1 MSGINIQNV
10 LDQLSSLAGAADST
24 QSASYLSDLSNAI
37 LQANN
42 LTGVIE
48 YTSKKDLPTPIDS
61 SALGRIYFIPARAD
75 YTADGSFDS
84 TGIDGKDTFG
94 AFYYAK
100 QISDSDN
107 DASGYSRITTT
118 KDDRSPPTYSFQGSS
133 HGYLTGGFHSPA
145 ISPTSANNIERFSLT
160 SDANATDV
168 GDLVYNSSNRP
179 SGQTSNFYGYNS
191 GGQAPPIVPSPDRT
205 SRIQRFPFAATASS
219 VDVGALI
226 GGAGSLLATG
236 QSSSTHGYRTG
247 GYPGTR
253 TIEKFPFTSQ
263 AVTVASVGNTSTTPV
278 QARGSTGQSSDT
290 HGYFTGQYTPMP
302 NSNII
307 EKFSFTVDGNST
319 DVGDLT
325 QYRNNAAGQSS
336 PTHGYTSGGN
346 RGDGGAPF
354 ANYIDNF
361 PFSSDANAT
370 DVGDLSVSRGNVSGN
385 SSTTHGYTTGGHT
398 GSPSASLSNV
408 IDKFPFSSNGNATD
422 VGDLTSI
429 RRLTASPG
437 QQN

>member
-24 QSASYLSDLSNAI
+24 QSVSYLSDLSNAI

-42 LTGVIE
+42 INGVIE

-118 KDDRSPPTYSFQGSS
+118 KDDRSAPTYSFQGSS
-133 HGYLTGGFHSPA
+133 HGYVTGGTLTPA
-145 ISPTSANNIERFSLT
+145 SSPTSANIIQRFSFT
-160 SDANATDV
+160 SDENATDV
-168 GDLVYNSSNRP
+168 GDLIYNTGNRP

-205 SRIQRFPFAATASS
+205 SRIQRFPFAASASS
-219 VDVGALI
+219 VDVGALSI
-226 GGAGSLLATG
+226 GSLLATG

-263 AVTVASVGNTSTTPV
+263 AVTVASVGNTSTTPL

-346 RGDGGAPF
+346 RGDGGPPF
-354 ANYIDNF
+354 ANIIDKF
-361 PFSSDANAT
+361 PFSSDNNAT
-370 DVGDLSVSRGNVSGN
+370 DVGDITVTRGNLSGN
-385 SSTTHGYTTGGHT
+385 SSTTHGYTTGGQT
-398 GSPSASLSNV
+398 GSPTTSLSNV
-408 IDKFPFSSNGNATD
+408 IDKFSFSSDANATD
-422 VGDLTSI
+422 VGDLTVI
-429 RRLTASPG
+429 IGKTASPG

>member
-24 QSASYLSDLSNAI
+24 QSVSYLSDLSNAI

-42 LTGVIE
+42 INGVIE

-118 KDDRSPPTYSFQGSS
+118 KDDRSAPTYSFQGSS
-133 HGYLTGGFHSPA
+133 HGYVTGGTLTPA
-145 ISPTSANNIERFSLT
+145 SSPTSANIIQRFSFT

-168 GDLVYNSSNRP
+168 GDLIYGTGNRP

-205 SRIQRFPFAATASS
+205 SRIQRFPFAASASS
-219 VDVGALI
+219 VDVGALSI
-226 GGAGSLLATG
+226 GSLLATG

-247 GYPGTR
+247 GYPGNR

-278 QARGSTGQSSDT
+278 LARGSTGQSSDT
-290 HGYFTGQYTPMP
+290 HGYFTG
-302 NSNII
+302 
-307 EKFSFTVDGNST
+307 
-319 DVGDLT
+319 
-325 QYRNNAAGQSS
+325 
-336 PTHGYTSGGN
+336 
-346 RGDGGAPF
+346 
-354 ANYIDNF
+354 
-361 PFSSDANAT
+361 
-370 DVGDLSVSRGNVSGN
+370 
-385 SSTTHGYTTGGHT
+385 
-398 GSPSASLSNV
+398 
-408 IDKFPFSSNGNATD
+408 
-422 VGDLTSI
+422 
-429 RRLTASPG
+429 
-437 QQN
+437 